1 MVNQGTLLS
10 KIPKGASVKILGLI
24 CGMLSTVAY
33 LSTIYGECGY
43 SKKASTVA
51 ILSLMGVIVGFSAWM
66 IVPF

>member
-1 MVNQGTLLS
+1 M
-10 KIPKGASVKILGLI
+10 KILGLI